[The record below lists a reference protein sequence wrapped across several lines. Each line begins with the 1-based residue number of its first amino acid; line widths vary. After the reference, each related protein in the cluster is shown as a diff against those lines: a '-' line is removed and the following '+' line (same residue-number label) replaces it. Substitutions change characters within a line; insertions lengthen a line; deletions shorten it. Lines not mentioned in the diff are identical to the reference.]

1 MKIEF
6 YNCPESQKLDVATLP
21 EAPAFLSYEPNFRQ
35 MEVFAEQYKNFK
47 NIVIVGHGGS
57 ITSFYGMYNALRE
70 QATKQA
76 YFVSTVDPDYIAEL
90 KSFLKPEDT
99 LVIAISKSGETVTQI
114 EALFQFTDFPL
125 LFITGSMGPLA
136 EIAEKLQAKIVM
148 HPPIGGR
155 YTGLTEIALL
165 PAALCGFDVKAMY
178 KSAHTWYD
186 QYKQDN
192 FAFQAASA
200 LQQLE
205 EKGIV
210 DVFMPVY
217 DSHLFPITNLIVQL
231 CHESFGK
238 DGEGQTYFAHPA
250 PESQH
255 HTNQRFFGGRKNI
268 AGWFMSVD
276 KPLKDAITVVP
287 DAVKATTFKSSS
299 LGAIDGIPLSMAM
312 RAELEGTMEDAKMQ
326 NIPVVSQSIS
336 QRTASEVGEL
346 IAFWQLY
353 AIYSS
358 LLRNVD
364 PFDQPQVENSKK
376 LSFTKRLQYKGL
388 L

>member
-6 YNCPESQKLDVATLP
+6 YNCPEPQALNAATLP

-35 MEVFAEQYKNFK
+35 MEVFAEQYKDFK
-47 NIVIVGHGGS
+47 NIVIIGHGGS

-70 QATKQA
+70 QSTKQA
-76 YFVSTVDPDYIAEL
+76 YFVSTVDPDYIAEI
-90 KSFLKPEDT
+90 KSSLNPEDT

-114 EALFQFTDFPL
+114 EALFQFTNFPL

-136 EIAEKLQAKIVM
+136 DVAEKLQAKIVM

-165 PAALCGFDVKAMY
+165 PALLCGFDIQTMY
-178 KSAHTWYD
+178 KSAKVWYD
-186 QYKQDN
+186 QYGQDN
-192 FAFQAASA
+192 LAFKAASSM
-200 LQQLE
+200 QQLE
-205 EKGIV
+205 DKGYV
-210 DVFMPVY
+210 DVFMPIY
-217 DSHLFPITNLIVQL
+217 DSHLFGISNLIVQL

-238 DGEGQTYFAHPA
+238 DGEGQTYFAHTA

-268 AGWFMSVD
+268 AGWFMSVE
-276 KPLKDAITVVP
+276 KPLQDSVTVVP
-287 DAVKATTFKSSS
+287 DSAKTTTFKNGS
-299 LGAIDGIPLSMAM
+299 LGTLDGIPLSVSLK
-312 RAELEGTMEDAKMQ
+312 AELEGTMEDAKLQ
-326 NIPVVSQSIS
+326 NIPIVSQSIK
-336 QRTASEVGEL
+336 QRNASEVGEL

-353 AIYSS
+353 GVYSS

-376 LSFTKRLQYKGL
+376 ISFAKRLQYKGL